1 MSDFAEFLHD
11 VFRAFGT
18 ISCRKMFGGYGV
30 YHNGVMFGLVA
41 DDVLYLK
48 ADMSFAEEFHR
59 RELPQFQYPK
69 GDKIVKMS
77 YFQAPEEIY
86 DNTGVAEQ
94 WARKAYESAVKAKKG
109 KRK

>member
-11 VFRAFGT
+11 VFSAFGT
-18 ISCRKMFGGYGV
+18 VNCRKMFGGYGV
-30 YHNGVMFGLVA
+30 YHNGVMFGLIA
-41 DDVLYLK
+41 DDILYLK
-48 ADMSFAEEFHR
+48 ADKSFAEEFLQ

-69 GDKIVKMS
+69 GDKMVKMS

-86 DNTGVAEQ
+86 DNTEDAER
-94 WARKAYESAVKAKKG
+94 WARKAYRCAVKAKKE